1 MKKSKI
7 IYILLI
13 LLSTCFLTSC
23 KVKEI
28 EDSSK
33 FIDLVYSWSS
43 GKLEKLIYLFFPS
56 KKLLIDLRELK
67 NNATIDDYDSG
78 HISGALSYDYGNLNK
93 EKFTTWITG
102 LYSKKATI
110 LLIDSG
116 HEEYKVISEYLKEV
130 GYKKIIAYTLGYQE
144 LKKAKEFNQKLVE
157 STGVEDCGC

>member
-13 LLSTCFLTSC
+13 VLSTCFLTSC
-23 KVKEI
+23 KVKETK
-28 EDSSK
+28 DSSK

-43 GKLEKLIYLFFPS
+43 GKLENS
-56 KKLLIDLRELK
+56 CLIDLRELR

-93 EKFTTWITG
+93 EKFITWITG

-116 HEEYKVISEYLKEV
+116 HEEYKVISEYLKEA

-144 LKKAKEFNQKLVE
+144 LKKARDFNQKLVE